1 MTQKLSETVLSSLPE
16 TVRAPAYRRADLSPG
31 ILHIGVGNFHRAH
44 QAIYLNKLFERG
56 EGRDWAIVGAGLKPY
71 DKAMRDRLEAQD
83 WLTTV
88 VELDP
93 NGLSAQVCGAM
104 IDFVEVDPAA
114 LIERLTQPDI
124 RIVSLTITEG
134 GYFVDPNT
142 GGFDAA
148 HPEILAD
155 LHEPSA
161 PRTVFGVLVAA
172 LLTRRDRGV
181 PPFTVMSCDNL
192 PENGHMAKQA
202 VAGYARALSAEAG
215 AWIEENVAFPNG
227 MVDCI
232 TPATGERE
240 RNLVKDRFG
249 IEDAAPVVCEP
260 FRQWVLEDHFPAG
273 RPPLEKVGVE
283 FVKDVAPYELMK
295 LRILNGGHAA
305 IAYPGALLGHYFV
318 HDAMADPLIRA
329 FLRKLEEEEILPTVP
344 EIPGVS
350 FETYLAT
357 VMDRFSNP
365 AVGDTIPRLCLD
377 GSNRQP
383 KFILPSILDRLEKGL
398 SVGGLALETA
408 LWCRYCL
415 GTNEAGEPH
424 VIEDENADILKAW
437 AGSVYAGEGGAIRM
451 PDLFGGLAS
460 DDRFLDAF
468 SYAASLIAENG
479 VAATLTAYL
488 DGRFQSG
495 LPKKAAGAN

>member
-1 MTQKLSETVLSSLPE
+1 MTQDLNSAVLASLPE
-16 TVRAPAYRRADLSPG
+16 TVKAPAYARADLSPG

-44 QAIYLNKLFERG
+44 QAIYLDRLFALG
-56 EGRDWAIVGAGLKPY
+56 ESHDWAIIGAGLKPY
-71 DKAMRDRLEAQD
+71 DVAMRDRLAPQD

-93 NGLSAQVCGAM
+93 GGLSAQVCGAM
-104 IDFVEVDPAA
+104 IDFLEVDPAV
-114 LIERLTQPDI
+114 LVDRLSQADI

-142 GGFDAA
+142 GGFDNG
-148 HPEILAD
+148 HPDILAD
-155 LHEPSA
+155 LTQPET
-161 PRTVFGVLVAA
+161 PRTVFGILVAA
-172 LLTRRDRGV
+172 LLRRRDRNL

-202 VAGYARALSAEAG
+202 LAGFAAALSPETG
-215 AWIEENVAFPNG
+215 AWVTGNVACPNG

-240 RNLVKDRFG
+240 RQLVRDRFG
-249 IEDAAPVVCEP
+249 LSDAAPVVCEP

-273 RPPLEKVGVE
+273 RPALERVGVE
-283 FVKDVAPYELMK
+283 FVEDVAPYELMK

-305 IAYPGALLGHYFV
+305 IAYPGALLGHHFV

-329 FLRKLEEEEILPTVP
+329 YLRKLEKEEILPTVP
-344 EIPGVS
+344 QIPGVS
-350 FETYLAT
+350 FDAYLDT
-357 VMDRFSNP
+357 VMERFSNP

-383 KFILPSILDRLEKGL
+383 KFILPAIQERLAEGL
-398 SVGGLALETA
+398 PVAGLALETA

-415 GTNEAGEPH
+415 GHNEDGAAH
-424 VIEDENADILKAW
+424 VIEDGSAALLQAW
-437 AGSVYAGEGGAIRM
+437 ARDVFEAAPEAAVM
-451 PDLFGGLAS
+451 PDLFGPLATHP
-460 DDRFLDAF
+460 DFLAAF
-468 SYAASLIAENG
+468 RHAVARISADG
-479 VAATLTAYL
+479 VAATLKSYI
-488 DGRFQSG
+488 DGTFADTSSARHAS
-495 LPKKAAGAN
+495 A